1 MYSYIQGCLLEHSGD
16 VWRMGNLPVEGDR
29 VWEGTEIFQPQG
41 MSKRC
46 TTVCGFQVRPHSSG
60 TESLTLQFTDLI
72 PSYKID
78 IQLSLFQFRYSVSW
92 SELEWEHL
100 EEWQKECPHFL
111 SHTTHKWDKVH
122 KILNAKK
129 HVRILKMGISTF
141 LKQDFHTTDDCLKL
155 FSTFPAS
162 ACPVLPASILWS
174 TRVSTKPK
182 TV

>member
-1 MYSYIQGCLLEHSGD
+1 M
-16 VWRMGNLPVEGDR
+16 RNLPVEGDR

-129 HVRILKMGISTF
+129 HVHILKMGISTF

-162 ACPVLPASILWS
+162 TCPVLPASILWS